1 VAEAKKAYL
10 DALMVSRSQDAALPA
25 LLASQEQ
32 YGRTMKWDE
41 QLETRIRSLT
51 PDAINAAFRKHV
63 DPAALSIV
71 KAGDFKAA
79 GAYQ

>member
-1 VAEAKKAYL
+1 
-10 DALMVSRSQDAALPA
+10 LPA

-32 YGRTMKWDE
+32 YGRTMKWED
-41 QLETRIRSLT
+41 QLEAKIRALT
-51 PDAINAAFRKHV
+51 PDAINAAFRKQV

-79 GAYQ
+79 GVYQ